1 MNTLIPTTGL
11 FWVILVCYVFFVL
24 GAGLFFARNNKST
37 EDFFFGGR
45 RFSWWLIAMSML
57 ATGVGSHSF
66 AKYASKG
73 FEYGFSSTMTYMND
87 WFFMPLL
94 LFGWIPIIYY
104 MQVNSIPEYFQRRF
118 NSTVRNLS
126 TFTMLLYL
134 VGYIGIGL
142 LALGSLLQPILGW
155 EINTIIIVVAV
166 ISGIYV
172 SLGGQTAII
181 FTDFLQG
188 VILLFA
194 GLLIF
199 GLGIAY
205 VGGFDSFWGNLS
217 IANKLPLADFN
228 SPPDFNFAGIFWQ
241 DGVVG
246 SVGFAF
252 MNQAGIMRFL
262 AARSVVHARRATMMN
277 VLVFL
282 PIGTVAVSN
291 SGWIGRAIVNFDSG
305 LTGMYHS
312 AGSSIFTRWGTHFS
326 STIPETTDPNGIFT
340 VVAGIVSGSEAIFAF
355 LVAAVVA
362 ALMSSLDSQI
372 NASAAVAVNDIYTPL
387 SKNPSEKTRL
397 RVSMFTSLLVTFIG
411 IQAAFL
417 FSKYG
422 TIYEA
427 HGAFHSVVTPPMVTV
442 IFLGIFWKRFSSRA
456 AVLTF
461 VIGAIFIMLGIEYP
475 KTFVQPFSHGI
486 EFVEAKPWSY
496 IRALYNVVAC
506 VSIGII
512 VTLCTKPPKNYDRIK
527 GLTIWTIKDGPQYFK
542 GSDVNKNAGITIQFA
557 GSEVEVTQK
566 DNNEVSLPKNY
577 MDQIKGNKGDLIYIS
592 DHRWYLGGLKSTHAR
607 LGSVS
612 NNNKVII
619 SKDVSDHAQFNLEKD
634 IIIELEV

>member
-11 FWVILVCYVFFVL
+11 FWGILTCYVFFVL

-104 MQVNSIPEYFQRRF
+104 MKVNSIPEYFQRRF

-181 FTDFLQG
+181 FTDFIQG
-188 VILLFA
+188 IILLFA

-205 VGGFDSFWGNLS
+205 LGGFDLFWNNLS

-241 DGVVG
+241 DGIVG

-252 MNQAGIMRFL
+252 MNQAVIMRFL
-262 AARSVVHARRATMMN
+262 AARSVVHARRATIMN

-282 PIGTVAVSN
+282 PIGTIAVSN
-291 SGWIGRAIVNFDSG
+291 SGWVARAIANTSPDVI
-305 LTGMYHS
+305 
-312 AGSSIFTRWGTHFS
+312 A
-326 STIPETTDPNGIFT
+326 ETTNPNGIFT

-442 IFLGIFWKRFSSRA
+442 IFLGIFWRRFSSRA

-461 VIGAIFIMLGIEYP
+461 ILGGIFILLGIEYP

-486 EFVEAKPWSY
+486 EFVEEKPWSY
-496 IRALYNVVAC
+496 IRALYNVFAC

-512 VTLCTKPPKNYDRIK
+512 VTLFTKPPKNYDKIK

-542 GSDVNKNAGITIQFA
+542 GSDVNKNAGITIQFSGA
-557 GSEVEVTQK
+557 EVEVTQK

-577 MDQIKGNKGDLIYIS
+577 MDKIKGNKGDLIYIS

-612 NNNKVII
+612 DNNKVTV
-619 SKDVSDHAQFNLEKD
+619 SKDVFDHAQFNLSED
-634 IIIELEV
+634 LIIELEV

>member
-11 FWVILVCYVFFVL
+11 FWGILICYVFFVL

-104 MQVNSIPEYFQRRF
+104 MKVNSIPEYFQRRF

-134 VGYIGIGL
+134 IGYIGIGL

-205 VGGFDSFWGNLS
+205 LGGFDSFWNNLS
-217 IANKLPLADFN
+217 ITNKLPLADFN

-241 DGVVG
+241 DGIVG

-252 MNQAGIMRFL
+252 MNQAVIMRFL
-262 AARSVVHARRATMMN
+262 AARSVVHARRATIIN
-277 VLVFL
+277 VLVLL
-282 PIGTVAVSN
+282 PIATVAVSN
-291 SGWIGRAIVNFDSG
+291 SGWIARAITNTSPDII
-305 LTGMYHS
+305 
-312 AGSSIFTRWGTHFS
+312 A
-326 STIPETTDPNGIFT
+326 ETTNPNGIFT

-461 VIGAIFIMLGIEYP
+461 VVGAIFILLGIEYP

-486 EFVEAKPWSY
+486 EFVEAQPWSY
-496 IRALYNVVAC
+496 IRALYNVFVC

-512 VTLCTKPPKNYDRIK
+512 VTLFTKPPKNYDRIK
-527 GLTIWTIKDGPQYFK
+527 GLTIWTIRDGPQYFK
-542 GSDVNKNAGITIQFA
+542 GSDVNKNAGITIQFSGA
-557 GSEVEVTQK
+557 EVEVTQK

-577 MDQIKGNKGDLIYIS
+577 MDKIKGNKGDLIYIS

-612 NNNKVII
+612 DNNKVTV
-619 SKDVSDHAQFNLEKD
+619 SKDVFDHAQFNLSKD
-634 IIIELEV
+634 LIIELEV

>member
-11 FWVILVCYVFFVL
+11 FWGILICYVFFVL

-104 MQVNSIPEYFQRRF
+104 MKVNSIPEYFQRRF

-134 VGYIGIGL
+134 IGYIGIGL

-205 VGGFDSFWGNLS
+205 LGGFDSFWNNLS
-217 IANKLPLADFN
+217 ITNKLPLADFN

-241 DGVVG
+241 DGIVG

-252 MNQAGIMRFL
+252 MNQAVIMRFL
-262 AARSVVHARRATMMN
+262 AARSVVHARRATIIN
-277 VLVFL
+277 VLVLL
-282 PIGTVAVSN
+282 PIATVAVSN
-291 SGWIGRAIVNFDSG
+291 SGWIARAITNTSPDII
-305 LTGMYHS
+305 
-312 AGSSIFTRWGTHFS
+312 A
-326 STIPETTDPNGIFT
+326 ETTNPNGIFT

-397 RVSMFTSLLVTFIG
+397 RVAMFTSLLVTFIG

-461 VIGAIFIMLGIEYP
+461 VVGAIFILLGIEYP

-486 EFVEAKPWSY
+486 EFVEAQPWSY
-496 IRALYNVVAC
+496 IRALYNVFIC

-512 VTLCTKPPKNYDRIK
+512 VTLFTKPPKNYDRIK

-542 GSDVNKNAGITIQFA
+542 GSDVNKNAGITIQFSGA
-557 GSEVEVTQK
+557 EVEVTQK

-577 MDQIKGNKGDLIYIS
+577 MDKIKGNKGDLIYIS

-612 NNNKVII
+612 DNNKVIV
-619 SKDVSDHAQFNLEKD
+619 SKDVFDHAQFNLSKD
-634 IIIELEV
+634 LIIELEV

>member
-1 MNTLIPTTGL
+1 MNTAIPTSDL
-11 FWVILVCYVFFVL
+11 FWGILAFYVFFVL

-45 RFSWWLIAMSML
+45 RFSWWIIAMSML

-73 FEYGFSSTMTYMND
+73 YQYGFSSTMTYMND

-104 MQVNSIPEYFQRRF
+104 MKVNSIPEYFERRF

-134 VGYIGIGL
+134 IGYIGIGL
-142 LALGSLLQPILGW
+142 LALASLLEPILGW
-155 EINTIIIVVAV
+155 EINTIIVVVAV
-166 ISGIYV
+166 ISGLYV

-181 FTDFLQG
+181 FTDLIQG
-188 VILLFA
+188 IVLLFA
-194 GLLIF
+194 GLLLF
-199 GLGIAY
+199 GLGIIY
-205 VGGFDSFWGNLS
+205 LGGLDIFWNNLS
-217 IANKLPLADFN
+217 ITNKLPLADFN
-228 SPPDFNFAGIFWQ
+228 SPPDFNFVGIFWQ

-252 MNQAGIMRFL
+252 MNQAVIMRFL

-282 PIGTVAVSN
+282 PLGTLAVSN
-291 SGWIGRAIVNFDSG
+291 SGWIARAITNTSPDVI
-305 LTGMYHS
+305 
-312 AGSSIFTRWGTHFS
+312 A
-326 STIPETTDPNGIFT
+326 ETANPNGIFT
-340 VVAGIVSGSEAIFAF
+340 IVAGIVASSEAVFAF

-372 NASAAVAVNDIYTPL
+372 NASTAVAVNDVYTPL
-387 SKNPSEKTRL
+387 SKNPSEKTKL
-397 RVSMFTSLLVTFIG
+397 RISMFTSLFVTFIG

-427 HGAFHSVVTPPMVTV
+427 HGAFHSIVTPPMVTV
-442 IFLGIFWKRFSSRA
+442 IFLGIFWQRFSSRA
-456 AVLTF
+456 AILTF
-461 VIGAIFIMLGIEYP
+461 VLGAIFIYLGVLYP
-475 KTFVQPFSHGI
+475 KLFVQPFSHGI
-486 EFVEAKPWSY
+486 EFIEAKPWSY

-506 VSIGII
+506 VAIGVV
-512 VTLCTKPPKNYDRIK
+512 VTLLTKPPSNYDKIK
-527 GLTIWTIKDGPQYFK
+527 GLTLWTIKDGPKYFK
-542 GSDVNKNAGITIQFA
+542 GSEVNKNAGITIKFS
-557 GSEVEVTQK
+557 GSEIEVSNK
-566 DNNEVSLPKNY
+566 EDNTVSLPKKY
-577 MDQIKGNKGDLIYIS
+577 MNEIKGENGDLIYIS
-592 DHRWYLGGLKSTHAR
+592 DHRWYLGGMKSTHAR
-607 LGSVS
+607 LGDVS
-612 NNNKVII
+612 ENNKVVI
-619 SKDVSDHAQFNLEKD
+619 SQDVFDHAQFNLEKD

>member
-11 FWVILVCYVFFVL
+11 FWGILICYVFFVL

-104 MQVNSIPEYFQRRF
+104 MKVNSIPEYFQRRF

-181 FTDFLQG
+181 FTDFIQG
-188 VILLFA
+188 IILLFA

-205 VGGFDSFWGNLS
+205 LGGFDSFWNNLS

-241 DGVVG
+241 DGIVG

-252 MNQAGIMRFL
+252 MNQAVIMRFL
-262 AARSVVHARRATMMN
+262 AARSVVHARRATIIN
-277 VLVFL
+277 VLVLL
-282 PIGTVAVSN
+282 PIATVAVSN
-291 SGWIGRAIVNFDSG
+291 SGWIARAITNTSPDII
-305 LTGMYHS
+305 
-312 AGSSIFTRWGTHFS
+312 A
-326 STIPETTDPNGIFT
+326 ETTNPNGIFT

-461 VIGAIFIMLGIEYP
+461 VVGAIFILLGIEYP

-486 EFVEAKPWSY
+486 EFVEEKPWSY
-496 IRALYNVVAC
+496 IRALYNVFAC

-512 VTLCTKPPKNYDRIK
+512 ATLFTKPPKNYDRIK

-542 GSDVNKNAGITIQFA
+542 GSDVNKNAGITIQFSGA
-557 GSEVEVTQK
+557 EVEVTQK

-577 MDQIKGNKGDLIYIS
+577 MDKIKGNKGDLIYIS

-612 NNNKVII
+612 DNNKVTV
-619 SKDVSDHAQFNLEKD
+619 SKDVFDHAQFNLSED
-634 IIIELEV
+634 LIIELEV

>member
-11 FWVILVCYVFFVL
+11 FWGILICYVFFVL

-104 MQVNSIPEYFQRRF
+104 MKVNSIPEYFQRRF

-134 VGYIGIGL
+134 IGYIGIGL

-205 VGGFDSFWGNLS
+205 LGGFDSFWNNLS
-217 IANKLPLADFN
+217 ITNKLPLADFN

-241 DGVVG
+241 DGIVG

-252 MNQAGIMRFL
+252 MNQAVIMRFL
-262 AARSVVHARRATMMN
+262 AARSVVHARRATIIN
-277 VLVFL
+277 VLVLL
-282 PIGTVAVSN
+282 PIATVAVSN
-291 SGWIGRAIVNFDSG
+291 SGWIARAITNTSPDII
-305 LTGMYHS
+305 
-312 AGSSIFTRWGTHFS
+312 A
-326 STIPETTDPNGIFT
+326 ETTNPNGIFT

-397 RVSMFTSLLVTFIG
+397 RVAMFTSLLVTFIG

-461 VIGAIFIMLGIEYP
+461 VVGAIFILLGIEYP

-486 EFVEAKPWSY
+486 EFVEAQPWSY
-496 IRALYNVVAC
+496 IRALYNVFIC

-512 VTLCTKPPKNYDRIK
+512 VTLFTKPPKNYDRIK
-527 GLTIWTIKDGPQYFK
+527 GLTIWTIRDGPQYFK
-542 GSDVNKNAGITIQFA
+542 GSDVNKNAGITIQFS

-577 MDQIKGNKGDLIYIS
+577 MDKIKGNKGDLIYIS

-612 NNNKVII
+612 DNNKVIV
-619 SKDVSDHAQFNLEKD
+619 SKDVFDHAQFNLSKD
-634 IIIELEV
+634 LIIELEV

>member
-11 FWVILVCYVFFVL
+11 FWGILICYVFFVL

-104 MQVNSIPEYFQRRF
+104 MKVNSIPEYFQRRF

-181 FTDFLQG
+181 FTDFIQG
-188 VILLFA
+188 IILLFA

-205 VGGFDSFWGNLS
+205 LGGFDSFWNNLS
-217 IANKLPLADFN
+217 ITNKLPLADFN

-241 DGVVG
+241 DGIVG

-252 MNQAGIMRFL
+252 MNQAVIMRFL
-262 AARSVVHARRATMMN
+262 AARSVVHARRATIIN
-277 VLVFL
+277 VLVLL
-282 PIGTVAVSN
+282 PIATVAVSN
-291 SGWIGRAIVNFDSG
+291 SGWIARAITNTSPDII
-305 LTGMYHS
+305 
-312 AGSSIFTRWGTHFS
+312 A
-326 STIPETTDPNGIFT
+326 ETTNPNGIFT

-461 VIGAIFIMLGIEYP
+461 VVGAIFILLGIEYP

-486 EFVEAKPWSY
+486 EFVDAKPWSY
-496 IRALYNVVAC
+496 IRALYNVFAC

-512 VTLCTKPPKNYDRIK
+512 ATLFTKPPKNYDRIK

-542 GSDVNKNAGITIQFA
+542 GSDVNKNAGITIQFSGA
-557 GSEVEVTQK
+557 EVEVTQK

-577 MDQIKGNKGDLIYIS
+577 MDKIKGNKGDLIYIS

-612 NNNKVII
+612 DNNKVTI
-619 SKDVSDHAQFNLEKD
+619 SKDVFDHAQFNLSKD
-634 IIIELEV
+634 LIIELEV

>member
-1 MNTLIPTTGL
+1 MNTTIPTSDL
-11 FWVILVCYVFFVL
+11 FWGILAFYVFFVL

-45 RFSWWLIAMSML
+45 RFSWWIIAMSML

-73 FEYGFSSTMTYMND
+73 YQYGFSSTMTYMND

-104 MQVNSIPEYFQRRF
+104 MQVNSIPEYFERRF

-142 LALGSLLQPILGW
+142 LALASLLQPILGW

-166 ISGIYV
+166 ISGLYV

-181 FTDFLQG
+181 FTDLIQG
-188 VILLFA
+188 VVLLFA
-194 GLLIF
+194 GLLLF
-199 GLGIAY
+199 VLGIIY
-205 VGGFDSFWGNLS
+205 FGDLSIHNNDVFWNNLS
-217 IANKLPLADFN
+217 ITNKLPLADFN
-228 SPPDFNFAGIFWQ
+228 SPPDFNFVGIFWQ

-252 MNQAGIMRFL
+252 MNQAVIMRFL

-282 PIGTVAVSN
+282 PIGTLAVSN
-291 SGWIGRAIVNFDSG
+291 SGWIARAIKNKIWYFSN
-305 LTGMYHS
+305 S
-312 AGSSIFTRWGTHFS
+312 AGYSMKIDGITSEVIADTVN
-326 STIPETTDPNGIFT
+326 PNGIFT
-340 VVAGIVSGSEAIFAF
+340 IVAGIVSSSEAIFAF

-372 NASAAVAVNDIYTPL
+372 NASTAVAVNDIYTPL
-387 SKNPSEKTRL
+387 SKNPSEKTKL
-397 RVSMFTSLLVTFIG
+397 RISMFTSLLVTFIG

-427 HGAFHSVVTPPMVTV
+427 HGAFHSIVTPPMVTV
-442 IFLGIFWKRFSSRA
+442 IFLGIFWQRFSSRA
-456 AVLTF
+456 AILTF
-461 VIGAIFIMLGIEYP
+461 VLGAIFIYLGVLYP
-475 KTFVQPFSHGI
+475 KLFVQPFSHGI
-486 EFVEAKPWSY
+486 EFIEAKPWSY

-506 VSIGII
+506 VAIGVV
-512 VTLCTKPPKNYDRIK
+512 VTLLTKPPSNYDKIK
-527 GLTIWTIKDGPQYFK
+527 GLTLWTIKDGPKYFK
-542 GSDVNKNAGITIQFA
+542 GSEVNKNAGITIKFS
-557 GSEVEVTQK
+557 GSEVEVSDK
-566 DNNEVSLPKNY
+566 EDNTVSLPKKY
-577 MDQIKGNKGDLIYIS
+577 MNEIKGQKGDLIYIS

-607 LGSVS
+607 LDKIS
-612 NNNKVII
+612 NNNKVIV
-619 SKDVSDHAQFNLEKD
+619 SKDVFDHAQFNLNQD
-634 IIIELEV
+634 LIIELEV

>member
-11 FWVILVCYVFFVL
+11 FWGILTCYVFFVL

-104 MQVNSIPEYFQRRF
+104 MKVNSIPEYFQRRF

-188 VILLFA
+188 IILLFA

-205 VGGFDSFWGNLS
+205 LGGFDSFWNNLS
-217 IANKLPLADFN
+217 ITNKLPLADFN

-252 MNQAGIMRFL
+252 MNQAVIMRFL
-262 AARSVVHARRATMMN
+262 AARSVVHARRATIMN

-282 PIGTVAVSN
+282 PIGTIAVSN
-291 SGWIGRAIVNFDSG
+291 SGWVARAIANTSPDVI
-305 LTGMYHS
+305 
-312 AGSSIFTRWGTHFS
+312 A
-326 STIPETTDPNGIFT
+326 ETTNPNGIFT

-442 IFLGIFWKRFSSRA
+442 IFLGIFWRRFSSRA

-461 VIGAIFIMLGIEYP
+461 ILGGIFILLGIEYP

-486 EFVEAKPWSY
+486 EFVEEKPWSY
-496 IRALYNVVAC
+496 IRALYNVFAC

-512 VTLCTKPPKNYDRIK
+512 VTLFTKPPKNYDKIK

-542 GSDVNKNAGITIQFA
+542 GSDVNKNAGITIQFSGA
-557 GSEVEVTQK
+557 EVEVTQK

-577 MDQIKGNKGDLIYIS
+577 MDKIKGNKGDLIYIS

-612 NNNKVII
+612 DNNKVTV
-619 SKDVSDHAQFNLEKD
+619 SKDVFDHAQFNLSED
-634 IIIELEV
+634 LIIELEV

>member
-11 FWVILVCYVFFVL
+11 FWGILICYVFFVL

-104 MQVNSIPEYFQRRF
+104 MKVNSIPEYFKRRF

-134 VGYIGIGL
+134 IGYIGIGL

-188 VILLFA
+188 IILLFA

-205 VGGFDSFWGNLS
+205 LGGFDSFWNNLS
-217 IANKLPLADFN
+217 ITNKLPLADFN

-241 DGVVG
+241 DGIVG

-252 MNQAGIMRFL
+252 MNQAVIMRFL
-262 AARSVVHARRATMMN
+262 AARSVVHARRATIIN
-277 VLVFL
+277 VLVLL
-282 PIGTVAVSN
+282 PIATVAVSN
-291 SGWIGRAIVNFDSG
+291 SGWIARAITNTSPDII
-305 LTGMYHS
+305 
-312 AGSSIFTRWGTHFS
+312 A
-326 STIPETTDPNGIFT
+326 ETTNPNGIFT

-397 RVSMFTSLLVTFIG
+397 RVAMFTSLLVTFIG

-461 VIGAIFIMLGIEYP
+461 VVGAIFILLGIEYP

-486 EFVEAKPWSY
+486 EFVEAQPWSY
-496 IRALYNVVAC
+496 IRALYNVFAC

-512 VTLCTKPPKNYDRIK
+512 VTLFTKPPKNYDRIK
-527 GLTIWTIKDGPQYFK
+527 GLTIWTIRDGPQYFK
-542 GSDVNKNAGITIQFA
+542 GSDVNKNAGITIQFSGA
-557 GSEVEVTQK
+557 EVEVTQK

-577 MDQIKGNKGDLIYIS
+577 MDKIKGNKGDLIYIS

-612 NNNKVII
+612 DNNKVTV
-619 SKDVSDHAQFNLEKD
+619 SKDVFDHAQFNLSKD
-634 IIIELEV
+634 LIIELEV

>member
-11 FWVILVCYVFFVL
+11 FWGILICYVFFVL

-104 MQVNSIPEYFQRRF
+104 MKVNSIPEYFQRRF

-188 VILLFA
+188 IILLFA

-205 VGGFDSFWGNLS
+205 LGGFDLFWNNLS

-252 MNQAGIMRFL
+252 MNQAVIMRFL
-262 AARSVVHARRATMMN
+262 AARSVVHARRATIMN

-291 SGWIGRAIVNFDSG
+291 SGWVARAITNTSPDVI
-305 LTGMYHS
+305 
-312 AGSSIFTRWGTHFS
+312 A
-326 STIPETTDPNGIFT
+326 ETTNPNGIFT

-442 IFLGIFWKRFSSRA
+442 IFLGIFWRRFSSRA

-461 VIGAIFIMLGIEYP
+461 ILGGIFILLGIEYP

-486 EFVEAKPWSY
+486 EFVEEKPWSY
-496 IRALYNVVAC
+496 IRALYNVFAC

-512 VTLCTKPPKNYDRIK
+512 VTLFTKPPKNYDKIK

-542 GSDVNKNAGITIQFA
+542 GSDVNKNAGITIQFSGA
-557 GSEVEVTQK
+557 EVEVTQK

-577 MDQIKGNKGDLIYIS
+577 MDKIKGNKGDLIYIS

-612 NNNKVII
+612 DNNKVTV
-619 SKDVSDHAQFNLEKD
+619 SKDVFDHAQFNLSED
-634 IIIELEV
+634 LIIELEV

>member
-11 FWVILVCYVFFVL
+11 FWGILICYVFFVL

-188 VILLFA
+188 IILLFA

-205 VGGFDSFWGNLS
+205 LGGFDSFWNNLS

-252 MNQAGIMRFL
+252 MNQAVIMRFL
-262 AARSVVHARRATMMN
+262 AARSVVHARRATIMN

-291 SGWIGRAIVNFDSG
+291 SGWVARAITNTSPDVI
-305 LTGMYHS
+305 
-312 AGSSIFTRWGTHFS
+312 A
-326 STIPETTDPNGIFT
+326 ETTNPNGIFT

-461 VIGAIFIMLGIEYP
+461 VLGAIFILLGIEYP
-475 KTFVQPFSHGI
+475 KIFVQPFSHGI
-486 EFVEAKPWSY
+486 EFVEEKPWSY
-496 IRALYNVVAC
+496 IRALYNVFAC

-512 VTLCTKPPKNYDRIK
+512 VTLFTKPPKNYDKIK

-542 GSDVNKNAGITIQFA
+542 GSDVNKNAGITIQFSGA
-557 GSEVEVTQK
+557 EVEVTQK

-577 MDQIKGNKGDLIYIS
+577 MDKIKGNKGDLIYIS

-612 NNNKVII
+612 DNNKVTV
-619 SKDVSDHAQFNLEKD
+619 SKDVFDHAQFNLSED
-634 IIIELEV
+634 LIIELEV

>member
-11 FWVILVCYVFFVL
+11 FWGILICYVFFVL

-104 MQVNSIPEYFQRRF
+104 MKVNSIPEYFQRRF

-134 VGYIGIGL
+134 IGYIGIGL

-188 VILLFA
+188 IILLFA

-205 VGGFDSFWGNLS
+205 LGGFDSFWNNLS
-217 IANKLPLADFN
+217 ITNKLPLADFN

-241 DGVVG
+241 DGIVG

-252 MNQAGIMRFL
+252 MNQAVIMRFL
-262 AARSVVHARRATMMN
+262 AARSVVHARRATIIN
-277 VLVFL
+277 VLVLL
-282 PIGTVAVSN
+282 PIATVAVSN
-291 SGWIGRAIVNFDSG
+291 SGWIARAITNTSPDII
-305 LTGMYHS
+305 
-312 AGSSIFTRWGTHFS
+312 A
-326 STIPETTDPNGIFT
+326 ETTNPNGIFT

-397 RVSMFTSLLVTFIG
+397 RVAMFTSLLVTFIG

-461 VIGAIFIMLGIEYP
+461 VVGAIFILLGIEYP

-486 EFVEAKPWSY
+486 EFVEAQPWSY
-496 IRALYNVVAC
+496 IRALYNVFIC

-512 VTLCTKPPKNYDRIK
+512 VTLFTKPPKNYDRIK
-527 GLTIWTIKDGPQYFK
+527 GLTIWTIRDGPQYFK
-542 GSDVNKNAGITIQFA
+542 GSDVNKNAGITIQFS

-577 MDQIKGNKGDLIYIS
+577 MDKIKGNKGDLIYIS

-612 NNNKVII
+612 DNNKVTV
-619 SKDVSDHAQFNLEKD
+619 SKDVFDHAQFNLSKD
-634 IIIELEV
+634 LIIELEV

>member
-11 FWVILVCYVFFVL
+11 FWGILICYVFFVL

-104 MQVNSIPEYFQRRF
+104 MKVNSIPEYFQRRF

-134 VGYIGIGL
+134 IGYIGIGL

-205 VGGFDSFWGNLS
+205 LGGFDSFWNNLS
-217 IANKLPLADFN
+217 ITNKLPLADFN

-241 DGVVG
+241 DGIVG

-252 MNQAGIMRFL
+252 MNQAVIMRFL
-262 AARSVVHARRATMMN
+262 AARSVVHARRATIIN
-277 VLVFL
+277 VLVLL
-282 PIGTVAVSN
+282 PIATVAVSN
-291 SGWIGRAIVNFDSG
+291 SGWIARAITNTSPDII
-305 LTGMYHS
+305 
-312 AGSSIFTRWGTHFS
+312 A
-326 STIPETTDPNGIFT
+326 ETTNPNGIFT

-397 RVSMFTSLLVTFIG
+397 RVAMFTSLLVTFIG

-461 VIGAIFIMLGIEYP
+461 VVGAIFILLGIEYP

-486 EFVEAKPWSY
+486 EFVEAQPWSY
-496 IRALYNVVAC
+496 IRALYNVFVC

-512 VTLCTKPPKNYDRIK
+512 VTLFTKPPKNYDRIK
-527 GLTIWTIKDGPQYFK
+527 GLTIWTIRDGPQYFK
-542 GSDVNKNAGITIQFA
+542 GSDVNKNAGITIQFSGA
-557 GSEVEVTQK
+557 EVEVTQK

-577 MDQIKGNKGDLIYIS
+577 MDKIKGNKGDLIYIS

-612 NNNKVII
+612 DNNKVIV
-619 SKDVSDHAQFNLEKD
+619 SKDVFDHAQFNLSKD
-634 IIIELEV
+634 LIIELEV

>member
-11 FWVILVCYVFFVL
+11 FWGILICYVFFVL

-104 MQVNSIPEYFQRRF
+104 MKVNSIPEYFQRRF

-134 VGYIGIGL
+134 IGYIGIGL

-205 VGGFDSFWGNLS
+205 LGGFDSFWNNLS
-217 IANKLPLADFN
+217 ITNKLPLADFN

-241 DGVVG
+241 DGIVG

-252 MNQAGIMRFL
+252 MNQAVIMRFL
-262 AARSVVHARRATMMN
+262 AARSVVHARRATIIN
-277 VLVFL
+277 VLVLL
-282 PIGTVAVSN
+282 PIATVAVSN
-291 SGWIGRAIVNFDSG
+291 SGWIARAITNTSPDII
-305 LTGMYHS
+305 
-312 AGSSIFTRWGTHFS
+312 A
-326 STIPETTDPNGIFT
+326 ETTNPNGIFT

-397 RVSMFTSLLVTFIG
+397 RVAMFTSLLVTFIG

-461 VIGAIFIMLGIEYP
+461 VVGAIFILLGIEYP

-486 EFVEAKPWSY
+486 EFVEAQPWSY
-496 IRALYNVVAC
+496 IRALYNVFAC

-512 VTLCTKPPKNYDRIK
+512 VTLFTKPPKNYDRIK
-527 GLTIWTIKDGPQYFK
+527 GLTIWTIRDGPQYFK
-542 GSDVNKNAGITIQFA
+542 GSDVNKNAGITIQFSGA
-557 GSEVEVTQK
+557 EVEVTQK

-577 MDQIKGNKGDLIYIS
+577 MDKIKGNKGDLIYIS

-612 NNNKVII
+612 DNNKVIV
-619 SKDVSDHAQFNLEKD
+619 SKDVFDHAQFNLSKD
-634 IIIELEV
+634 LIIELEV

>member
-11 FWVILVCYVFFVL
+11 FWGILICYVFFVL

-104 MQVNSIPEYFQRRF
+104 MKVNSIPEYFQRRF

-188 VILLFA
+188 IILLFA

-205 VGGFDSFWGNLS
+205 LGGFDLFWNNLS

-252 MNQAGIMRFL
+252 MNQAVIMRFL
-262 AARSVVHARRATMMN
+262 AARSVVHARRATIMN

-282 PIGTVAVSN
+282 PIGTIAVSN
-291 SGWIGRAIVNFDSG
+291 SGWVARAIANTSPDVI
-305 LTGMYHS
+305 
-312 AGSSIFTRWGTHFS
+312 A
-326 STIPETTDPNGIFT
+326 ETTNPNGIFT

-461 VIGAIFIMLGIEYP
+461 ILGGIFILLGVEYP

-496 IRALYNVVAC
+496 IRALYNVFAC

-512 VTLCTKPPKNYDRIK
+512 VTLFTKPPKNYDKIK

-542 GSDVNKNAGITIQFA
+542 GSDVNKNAGITIQFSGA
-557 GSEVEVTQK
+557 EVEVTQK

-577 MDQIKGNKGDLIYIS
+577 MDKIKGNKGDLIYIS

-612 NNNKVII
+612 DNNKVTV
-619 SKDVSDHAQFNLEKD
+619 SKDVFDHAQFNLSKD
-634 IIIELEV
+634 LIIELEV

>member
-1 MNTLIPTTGL
+1 MNTPIPTTGL
-11 FWVILVCYVFFVL
+11 FWGILICYVFFVL

-104 MQVNSIPEYFQRRF
+104 MKVNSIPEYFQRRF

-188 VILLFA
+188 IILLFA

-205 VGGFDSFWGNLS
+205 LGGFDLFWNNLS
-217 IANKLPLADFN
+217 ITNKLPLADFN

-252 MNQAGIMRFL
+252 MNQAVIMRFL
-262 AARSVVHARRATMMN
+262 AARSVVHARRATIMN

-282 PIGTVAVSN
+282 PIGTIAVSN
-291 SGWIGRAIVNFDSG
+291 SGWVARAIANTSPDVI
-305 LTGMYHS
+305 
-312 AGSSIFTRWGTHFS
+312 A
-326 STIPETTDPNGIFT
+326 ETTNPNGIFT

-442 IFLGIFWKRFSSRA
+442 IFLGIFWRRFSSRA

-461 VIGAIFIMLGIEYP
+461 ILGGIFILLGIEYP

-486 EFVEAKPWSY
+486 EFVEEKPWSY
-496 IRALYNVVAC
+496 IRALYNVFAC

-512 VTLCTKPPKNYDRIK
+512 VTLFTKPPKNYDKIK

-542 GSDVNKNAGITIQFA
+542 GSDVNKNAGITIQFSGA
-557 GSEVEVTQK
+557 EVEVTQK

-577 MDQIKGNKGDLIYIS
+577 MDKIKGNKGDLIYIS

-612 NNNKVII
+612 DNNKVTV
-619 SKDVSDHAQFNLEKD
+619 SKDVFDHAQFNLSED
-634 IIIELEV
+634 LIIELEV

>member
-11 FWVILVCYVFFVL
+11 FWGILTCYVFFVL

-104 MQVNSIPEYFQRRF
+104 MKVNSIPEYFQRRF

-188 VILLFA
+188 IILLFA

-205 VGGFDSFWGNLS
+205 LGGFDLFWNNLS
-217 IANKLPLADFN
+217 ITNKLPLADFN

-252 MNQAGIMRFL
+252 MNQAVIMRFL
-262 AARSVVHARRATMMN
+262 AARSVVHARRATIMN

-282 PIGTVAVSN
+282 PIGTIAVSN
-291 SGWIGRAIVNFDSG
+291 SGWVARAIANTSPDVI
-305 LTGMYHS
+305 
-312 AGSSIFTRWGTHFS
+312 A
-326 STIPETTDPNGIFT
+326 ETTNPNGIFT

-461 VIGAIFIMLGIEYP
+461 ILGGIFILLGIEYP

-486 EFVEAKPWSY
+486 EFVEEKPWSY
-496 IRALYNVVAC
+496 IRALYNVFAC

-512 VTLCTKPPKNYDRIK
+512 VTLFTKPPKNYDKIK

-542 GSDVNKNAGITIQFA
+542 GSDVNKNAGITIQFSGA
-557 GSEVEVTQK
+557 EVEVTQK

-577 MDQIKGNKGDLIYIS
+577 MDKIKGNKGDLIYIS

-612 NNNKVII
+612 DNNKVTV
-619 SKDVSDHAQFNLEKD
+619 SKDVFDHAQFNLSED
-634 IIIELEV
+634 LIIELEV

>member
-11 FWVILVCYVFFVL
+11 FWGILICYVFFVL

-104 MQVNSIPEYFQRRF
+104 MKVNSIPEYFQRRF

-181 FTDFLQG
+181 FTDFIQG
-188 VILLFA
+188 IILLFA

-205 VGGFDSFWGNLS
+205 LGGFDLFWNNLS

-252 MNQAGIMRFL
+252 MNQAVIMRFL
-262 AARSVVHARRATMMN
+262 AARSVVHARRATIMN

-282 PIGTVAVSN
+282 PIGTIAVSN
-291 SGWIGRAIVNFDSG
+291 SGWVARAIANTSPDVI
-305 LTGMYHS
+305 
-312 AGSSIFTRWGTHFS
+312 A
-326 STIPETTDPNGIFT
+326 ETTNPNGIFT

-461 VIGAIFIMLGIEYP
+461 ILGGIFILLGIEYP

-496 IRALYNVVAC
+496 IRALYNVFAC

-512 VTLCTKPPKNYDRIK
+512 VTLFTKPPKNYDKIK

-542 GSDVNKNAGITIQFA
+542 GSDVNKNAGITIQFSGA
-557 GSEVEVTQK
+557 EVEVTQK

-577 MDQIKGNKGDLIYIS
+577 MDKIKGNKGDLIYIS

-612 NNNKVII
+612 DNNKVTV
-619 SKDVSDHAQFNLEKD
+619 SKDVFDHAQFNLSED
-634 IIIELEV
+634 LIIELEV

>member
-1 MNTLIPTTGL
+1 MNTAIPTSDL
-11 FWVILVCYVFFVL
+11 FWGILAFYVFFVL

-45 RFSWWLIAMSML
+45 RFSWWIIAMSML

-73 FEYGFSSTMTYMND
+73 YQYGFSSTMTYMND

-104 MQVNSIPEYFQRRF
+104 MKVNSIPEYFERRF

-142 LALGSLLQPILGW
+142 LALASLLQPILGW

-166 ISGIYV
+166 ISGFYV

-181 FTDFLQG
+181 FTDLIQG
-188 VILLFA
+188 FVLLFA
-194 GLLIF
+194 GLLLF
-199 GLGIAY
+199 GLGIIY
-205 VGGFDSFWGNLS
+205 LGGLDIFWNNLS
-217 IANKLPLADFN
+217 ITNKLPLADFN
-228 SPPDFNFAGIFWQ
+228 SPPDFNFVGIFWQ

-252 MNQAGIMRFL
+252 MNQAVIMRFL

-282 PIGTVAVSN
+282 PLGTLAVSN
-291 SGWIGRAIVNFDSG
+291 SGWIARAITNTSPDVI
-305 LTGMYHS
+305 
-312 AGSSIFTRWGTHFS
+312 A
-326 STIPETTDPNGIFT
+326 ETANPNGIFT
-340 VVAGIVSGSEAIFAF
+340 IVAGIVASSEAVFAF

-372 NASAAVAVNDIYTPL
+372 NASTAVAVNDVYTPL
-387 SKNPSEKTRL
+387 SKNPSEKTKL
-397 RVSMFTSLLVTFIG
+397 RISMFTSLFVTFIG

-427 HGAFHSVVTPPMVTV
+427 HGAFHSIVTPPMVTV
-442 IFLGIFWKRFSSRA
+442 IFLGIFWQRFSSRA
-456 AVLTF
+456 AILTF
-461 VIGAIFIMLGIEYP
+461 VLGAIFIYLGVLYP
-475 KTFVQPFSHGI
+475 KLFVQPFSHGI
-486 EFVEAKPWSY
+486 EFIEAKPWSY

-506 VSIGII
+506 VAIGVV
-512 VTLCTKPPKNYDRIK
+512 VTLLTKPPSNYDKIK
-527 GLTIWTIKDGPQYFK
+527 GLTLWTIKDGPKYFK
-542 GSDVNKNAGITIQFA
+542 GSEVNKNAGITIKFS
-557 GSEVEVTQK
+557 GSEIEVSNK
-566 DNNEVSLPKNY
+566 EDNTVSLPKKY
-577 MDQIKGNKGDLIYIS
+577 MNEIKGEKGDLIYIS
-592 DHRWYLGGLKSTHAR
+592 DHRWYLGGMKSTHAR
-607 LGSVS
+607 LGNISE
-612 NNNKVII
+612 NNKVVI
-619 SKDVSDHAQFNLEKD
+619 SQDVFDHAQFNLEKD

>member
-1 MNTLIPTTGL
+1 MNTAIPTSDL
-11 FWVILVCYVFFVL
+11 FWGILAFYVFFVL

-45 RFSWWLIAMSML
+45 RFSWWIIAMSML

-73 FEYGFSSTMTYMND
+73 YQYGFSSTMTYMND

-104 MQVNSIPEYFQRRF
+104 MKVNSIPEYFERRF

-142 LALGSLLQPILGW
+142 LALASLLQPILGW
-155 EINTIIIVVAV
+155 EINTIIVVVAV
-166 ISGIYV
+166 ISGLYV

-181 FTDFLQG
+181 FTDLIQG
-188 VILLFA
+188 IVLLFA
-194 GLLIF
+194 GLLLF
-199 GLGIAY
+199 GLGIIY
-205 VGGFDSFWGNLS
+205 LGGLDIFWNNLS
-217 IANKLPLADFN
+217 ITNKLPLADFN
-228 SPPDFNFAGIFWQ
+228 SPPDFNFVGIFWQ

-252 MNQAGIMRFL
+252 MNQAVIMRFL

-282 PIGTVAVSN
+282 PLGTLAVSN
-291 SGWIGRAIVNFDSG
+291 SGWIARAITNTSPDVI
-305 LTGMYHS
+305 
-312 AGSSIFTRWGTHFS
+312 A
-326 STIPETTDPNGIFT
+326 ETANPNGIFT
-340 VVAGIVSGSEAIFAF
+340 IVAGIVASSEAVFAF

-372 NASAAVAVNDIYTPL
+372 NASTAVAVNDVYTPL
-387 SKNPSEKTRL
+387 SKNPSEKTKL
-397 RVSMFTSLLVTFIG
+397 RISMFTSLFVTFIG

-427 HGAFHSVVTPPMVTV
+427 HGAFHSIVTPPMVTV
-442 IFLGIFWKRFSSRA
+442 IFLGIFWQRFSSRA
-456 AVLTF
+456 AILTF
-461 VIGAIFIMLGIEYP
+461 VLGAIFIYLGVLYP
-475 KTFVQPFSHGI
+475 KLFVQPFSHGI
-486 EFVEAKPWSY
+486 EFIEAKPWSY

-506 VSIGII
+506 VAIGVV
-512 VTLCTKPPKNYDRIK
+512 VTLLTKPPSNYDKIK
-527 GLTIWTIKDGPQYFK
+527 GLTLWTIKDGPKYFK
-542 GSDVNKNAGITIQFA
+542 GSEVNKNAGITIKFS
-557 GSEVEVTQK
+557 GSEIEVSNK
-566 DNNEVSLPKNY
+566 EDNTVSLPKKY
-577 MDQIKGNKGDLIYIS
+577 MNEIKGEKGDLIYIS
-592 DHRWYLGGLKSTHAR
+592 DHRWYLGGMKSTHAR
-607 LGSVS
+607 LGNISE
-612 NNNKVII
+612 NNKVVI
-619 SKDVSDHAQFNLEKD
+619 SQDVFDHAQFNLEKD

>member
-11 FWVILVCYVFFVL
+11 FWGILICYVFFVL

-104 MQVNSIPEYFQRRF
+104 MKVNSIPEYFQRRF

-181 FTDFLQG
+181 FTDFIQG
-188 VILLFA
+188 IILLFA

-205 VGGFDSFWGNLS
+205 LGGFDSFWNNLS

-241 DGVVG
+241 DGIVG

-252 MNQAGIMRFL
+252 MNQAVIMRFL
-262 AARSVVHARRATMMN
+262 AARSVVHARRATIIN
-277 VLVFL
+277 VLVLL
-282 PIGTVAVSN
+282 PIATVAVSN
-291 SGWIGRAIVNFDSG
+291 SGWIARAITNTSPDII
-305 LTGMYHS
+305 
-312 AGSSIFTRWGTHFS
+312 A
-326 STIPETTDPNGIFT
+326 ETTNPNGIFT

-461 VIGAIFIMLGIEYP
+461 VVGAIFILLGIEYP

-486 EFVEAKPWSY
+486 EFVDAKPWSY
-496 IRALYNVVAC
+496 IRALYNVFAC

-512 VTLCTKPPKNYDRIK
+512 ATLFTKPPKNYDRIK

-542 GSDVNKNAGITIQFA
+542 GSDVNKNAGITIQFSGA
-557 GSEVEVTQK
+557 EVEVTQK

-577 MDQIKGNKGDLIYIS
+577 MDKIKGNKGDLIYIS

-612 NNNKVII
+612 DNNKVIV
-619 SKDVSDHAQFNLEKD
+619 SKDVFDHAQFNLSKD
-634 IIIELEV
+634 LIIELEV

>member
-1 MNTLIPTTGL
+1 MNTAIPTSDL
-11 FWVILVCYVFFVL
+11 FWGILAFYVFFVL

-45 RFSWWLIAMSML
+45 RFSWWIIAMSML

-73 FEYGFSSTMTYMND
+73 YQYGFSSTMTYMND

-104 MQVNSIPEYFQRRF
+104 MKVNSIPEYFERRF

-134 VGYIGIGL
+134 IGYIGIGL
-142 LALGSLLQPILGW
+142 LALASLLEPILVW
-155 EINTIIIVVAV
+155 EINTIIVVVAV
-166 ISGIYV
+166 ISGLYV

-181 FTDFLQG
+181 FTDLIQG
-188 VILLFA
+188 VVLLFA
-194 GLLIF
+194 GLLLF
-199 GLGIAY
+199 GLGIIY
-205 VGGFDSFWGNLS
+205 LGGLDIFWNNLS
-217 IANKLPLADFN
+217 ITNKLPLADFN
-228 SPPDFNFAGIFWQ
+228 SPPDFNFVGIFWQ

-246 SVGFAF
+246 SVWFAF
-252 MNQAGIMRFL
+252 MNQAVIMRFL

-282 PIGTVAVSN
+282 PLGTLAVSN
-291 SGWIGRAIVNFDSG
+291 SGWIARAITNTSPDVI
-305 LTGMYHS
+305 
-312 AGSSIFTRWGTHFS
+312 A
-326 STIPETTDPNGIFT
+326 ETANPNGIFT
-340 VVAGIVSGSEAIFAF
+340 IVAGIVAGSEAVFAF

-372 NASAAVAVNDIYTPL
+372 NASTAVAVNDVYTPL
-387 SKNPSEKTRL
+387 SKNPSEKTKL
-397 RVSMFTSLLVTFIG
+397 RISMFTSLFVTFIG

-427 HGAFHSVVTPPMVTV
+427 HGAFHSIVTPPMVTV
-442 IFLGIFWKRFSSRA
+442 IFLGIFWQRFSSRA
-456 AVLTF
+456 AILTF
-461 VIGAIFIMLGIEYP
+461 VLGAIFIYLGVLYP
-475 KTFVQPFSHGI
+475 KLFVQPFSHGI
-486 EFVEAKPWSY
+486 EFIEAKPWSY

-506 VSIGII
+506 VAIGVV
-512 VTLCTKPPKNYDRIK
+512 VTLLTKPPSNYDKIK
-527 GLTIWTIKDGPQYFK
+527 GLTLWTIKDGPKYFK
-542 GSDVNKNAGITIQFA
+542 GSEVNKNAGITIKFS
-557 GSEVEVTQK
+557 GSEIEVS
-566 DNNEVSLPKNY
+566 NNEDNIVSLPKKY
-577 MDQIKGNKGDLIYIS
+577 MNEIKGEKGDLIYIS
-592 DHRWYLGGLKSTHAR
+592 DHRWYLGGMKSTHAR
-607 LGSVS
+607 LGNISE
-612 NNNKVII
+612 NNKVVI
-619 SKDVSDHAQFNLEKD
+619 SQDVFDHAQFNLEKD

>member
-11 FWVILVCYVFFVL
+11 FWGILICYVFFVL

-104 MQVNSIPEYFQRRF
+104 MKVNSIPEYFQRRF

-205 VGGFDSFWGNLS
+205 LGGFDSFWNNLS
-217 IANKLPLADFN
+217 ITNKLPLADFN

-241 DGVVG
+241 DGIVG

-252 MNQAGIMRFL
+252 MNQAVIMRFL
-262 AARSVVHARRATMMN
+262 AARSVVHARRATIIN
-277 VLVFL
+277 VLVLL
-282 PIGTVAVSN
+282 PIATIAVSN
-291 SGWIGRAIVNFDSG
+291 SGWIARAITNTSPDII
-305 LTGMYHS
+305 
-312 AGSSIFTRWGTHFS
+312 A
-326 STIPETTDPNGIFT
+326 ETTNPNGIFT

-397 RVSMFTSLLVTFIG
+397 RVAMFTSLLVTFIG

-461 VIGAIFIMLGIEYP
+461 VVGAIFILLGIEYP

-486 EFVEAKPWSY
+486 EFVEAQPWSY
-496 IRALYNVVAC
+496 IRALYNVFIC

-512 VTLCTKPPKNYDRIK
+512 VTLFTKPPKNYDRIK
-527 GLTIWTIKDGPQYFK
+527 GLTIWTIRDGPQYFK
-542 GSDVNKNAGITIQFA
+542 GSDVNKNAGITIQFSGA
-557 GSEVEVTQK
+557 EVEVTQK

-577 MDQIKGNKGDLIYIS
+577 MDKIKGNKGDLIYIS

-612 NNNKVII
+612 DNNKVIV
-619 SKDVSDHAQFNLEKD
+619 SKDVFDHAQFNLSKD
-634 IIIELEV
+634 LIIELEV

>member
-1 MNTLIPTTGL
+1 MTPEIATSSL
-11 FWVILVCYVFFVL
+11 FWFILVFYVSFVL
-24 GAGLFFARNNKST
+24 GAGLFFARNNQST

-45 RFSWWLIAMSML
+45 RFSWWLIGMSML

-104 MQVNSIPEYFQRRF
+104 MKVNSIPEYFERRF

-126 TFTMLLYL
+126 TFTMILYL
-134 VGYIGIGL
+134 IGYIGIGL

-155 EINTIIIVVAV
+155 DIETIIITIAL

-188 VILLFA
+188 VVLLFA

-205 VGGFDSFWGNLS
+205 LGGFDIFWNALS
-217 IANKLPLADFN
+217 TTNKLPLADFN
-228 SPPDFNFAGIFWQ
+228 SPPDFNFVGVFWQ

-252 MNQAGIMRFL
+252 MNQAVIMRFL
-262 AARSVVHARRATMMN
+262 SSRSVAHARRATMMN

-282 PIGTVAVSN
+282 PIATIAVSN
-291 SGWIGRAIVNFDSG
+291 AGWVARAITNTSPEV
-305 LTGMYHS
+305 L
-312 AGSSIFTRWGTHFS
+312 A
-326 STIPETTDPNGIFT
+326 ETTNPNSIFT
-340 VVAGIVSGSEAIFAF
+340 VVAGIVASSEAVFAF

-372 NASAAVAVNDIYTPL
+372 NASAAVVVNDIYTPRA
-387 SKNPSEKTRL
+387 KNPSEKTRL
-397 RVSMFTSLLVTFIG
+397 RVSMLTSAGVTIIG
-411 IQAAFL
+411 IGAAFL
-417 FSKYG
+417 FAQYG

-427 HGAFHSVVTPPMVTV
+427 HGAFHSVVTPPMVTM
-442 IFLGIFWKRFSSRA
+442 IFLGIFWQRFSAQA
-456 AVLTF
+456 AVLSF
-461 VIGAIFIMLGIEYP
+461 VIGSVFIVLGIIYP
-475 KTFVQPFSHGI
+475 FELITPFAHGT
-486 EFVEAKPWSY
+486 EFVPEKPYSY
-496 IRALYNVVAC
+496 IRALYNLVAC
-506 VSIGII
+506 VSIGVI
-512 VTLCTKPPKNYDRIK
+512 VTLFTKPPKNYDHIK
-527 GLTIWTIKDGPQYFK
+527 GLTLWTIKDGAEHFK
-542 GSDVNKNAGITIQFA
+542 GAKVNPNAGITITVS
-557 GSEVEVTQK
+557 GSEIIVSEDENNKICLPQK
-566 DNNEVSLPKNY
+566 Y
-577 MDQIKGNKGDLIYIS
+577 MDQIKGNVGDLMYIS
-592 DHRWYLGGLKSTHAR
+592 DKRWYLGGLKSTHAN

-612 NNNKVII
+612 NFDGVII
-619 SKDVSDHAQFNLEKD
+619 SKDVQRHAQFDLSRD
-634 IIIELEV
+634 LIIELEV

>member
-1 MNTLIPTTGL
+1 MNTAIPTSDL
-11 FWVILVCYVFFVL
+11 FWGILAFYVFFVL

-45 RFSWWLIAMSML
+45 RFSWWIIAMSML

-73 FEYGFSSTMTYMND
+73 YQYGFSSTMTYMND

-104 MQVNSIPEYFQRRF
+104 MKVNSIPEYFERRF

-142 LALGSLLQPILGW
+142 LALASLLQPILGW

-166 ISGIYV
+166 ISGLYV

-181 FTDFLQG
+181 FTDLIQG
-188 VILLFA
+188 IVLLFA
-194 GLLIF
+194 GLLLF
-199 GLGIAY
+199 GLGIIY
-205 VGGFDSFWGNLS
+205 LGGLDIFWNNLS
-217 IANKLPLADFN
+217 ITNKLPLADFN
-228 SPPDFNFAGIFWQ
+228 SPPDFNFVGIFWQ

-252 MNQAGIMRFL
+252 MNQAVIMRFL
-262 AARSVVHARRATMMN
+262 AARSVVHARRAAMMN

-282 PIGTVAVSN
+282 PIGTLAVSN
-291 SGWIGRAIVNFDSG
+291 SGWVARAITNTSPDVI
-305 LTGMYHS
+305 
-312 AGSSIFTRWGTHFS
+312 A
-326 STIPETTDPNGIFT
+326 ETANPNGIFT
-340 VVAGIVSGSEAIFAF
+340 IVAGIVSGSEAIFAF

-372 NASAAVAVNDIYTPL
+372 NASTAVAVNDIYTPL
-387 SKNPSEKTRL
+387 SKNPSEKTKL
-397 RVSMFTSLLVTFIG
+397 RISMFTSLFVTFIG

-427 HGAFHSVVTPPMVTV
+427 HGAFHSIVTPPMVTV
-442 IFLGIFWKRFSSRA
+442 IFLGIFWQRFSSRA
-456 AVLTF
+456 AILTF
-461 VIGAIFIMLGIEYP
+461 VLGAIFIYLGVLYP
-475 KTFVQPFSHGI
+475 KIFVEPFSHGI
-486 EFVEAKPWSY
+486 EFIEAKPWSY

-506 VSIGII
+506 LCIGVI
-512 VTLCTKPPKNYDRIK
+512 VTLLTKPPKNYDRIK
-527 GLTIWTIKDGPQYFK
+527 GLTLWTIKDGPKYFK
-542 GSDVNKNAGITIQFA
+542 GSEVNKNAGITIQFS
-557 GSEVEVTQK
+557 GSEVEISEK
-566 DNNEVSLPKNY
+566 ENNTVSLPKKY
-577 MDQIKGNKGDLIYIS
+577 MNEIKGKKGDLIYIS

-607 LGSVS
+607 LDKVS
-612 NNNKVII
+612 GNNKVII
-619 SKDVSDHAQFNLEKD
+619 SKDVFDHAQFNLD
-634 IIIELEV
+634 QDLIIDLEV

>member
-11 FWVILVCYVFFVL
+11 FWGILICYVFFVL

-104 MQVNSIPEYFQRRF
+104 MKVNSIPEYFQRRF

-134 VGYIGIGL
+134 IGYIGIGL

-205 VGGFDSFWGNLS
+205 LGGFDSFWNNLS
-217 IANKLPLADFN
+217 ITNKLPLADFN

-241 DGVVG
+241 DGIVG

-252 MNQAGIMRFL
+252 MNQAVIMRFL
-262 AARSVVHARRATMMN
+262 AARSVVHARRATIIN
-277 VLVFL
+277 VLVLL
-282 PIGTVAVSN
+282 PIATVAVSN
-291 SGWIGRAIVNFDSG
+291 SGWIARAITNTSPDII
-305 LTGMYHS
+305 
-312 AGSSIFTRWGTHFS
+312 A
-326 STIPETTDPNGIFT
+326 ETTNPNGIFT

-397 RVSMFTSLLVTFIG
+397 RVAMFTSLLVTFIG

-461 VIGAIFIMLGIEYP
+461 VVGAIFILLGIEYP

-486 EFVEAKPWSY
+486 EFVEAQPWSY
-496 IRALYNVVAC
+496 IRALYNVFVC

-512 VTLCTKPPKNYDRIK
+512 VTLFTKPPKNYDRIK

-542 GSDVNKNAGITIQFA
+542 GSDVNKNAGITIQFSGA
-557 GSEVEVTQK
+557 EVEVTQK

-577 MDQIKGNKGDLIYIS
+577 MDKIKGNKGDLIYIS

-612 NNNKVII
+612 DNNKVTV
-619 SKDVSDHAQFNLEKD
+619 SKDVFDHAQFNLSKD
-634 IIIELEV
+634 LIIELEV

>member
-11 FWVILVCYVFFVL
+11 FWVILTCYVFFVL

-104 MQVNSIPEYFQRRF
+104 MKVNSIPEYFQRRF

-205 VGGFDSFWGNLS
+205 LGGFDSFWNNLS
-217 IANKLPLADFN
+217 ITNKLPLADFN

-252 MNQAGIMRFL
+252 MNQAVIMRFL

-291 SGWIGRAIVNFDSG
+291 SGWVARAITNTSPDVI
-305 LTGMYHS
+305 
-312 AGSSIFTRWGTHFS
+312 A
-326 STIPETTDPNGIFT
+326 ETTNPNGIFT

-442 IFLGIFWKRFSSRA
+442 IFLGIFWRRFSSRA

-461 VIGAIFIMLGIEYP
+461 ILGGIFILLGIEYP

-486 EFVEAKPWSY
+486 EFVEEKPWSY
-496 IRALYNVVAC
+496 IRALYNVFAC

-512 VTLCTKPPKNYDRIK
+512 VTLFTKPPKNYDKIK

-542 GSDVNKNAGITIQFA
+542 GSDVNKNAGITIQFSGA
-557 GSEVEVTQK
+557 EVEVTQK

-577 MDQIKGNKGDLIYIS
+577 MDKIKGNKGDLIYIS

-612 NNNKVII
+612 DNNKVII
-619 SKDVSDHAQFNLEKD
+619 SKDVSDHAQFNLSED
-634 IIIELEV
+634 LIVELEV

>member
-11 FWVILVCYVFFVL
+11 FWGILICYVFFVL

-104 MQVNSIPEYFQRRF
+104 MKVNSIPEYFQRRF
-118 NSTVRNLS
+118 NNTVRNLS

-181 FTDFLQG
+181 FTDFIQG
-188 VILLFA
+188 IVLLFA

-205 VGGFDSFWGNLS
+205 LGGFDSFWNNLS

-241 DGVVG
+241 DGIVG

-252 MNQAGIMRFL
+252 MNQAVIMRFL
-262 AARSVVHARRATMMN
+262 AARSVVHARRATILN
-277 VLVFL
+277 VLVLL
-282 PIGTVAVSN
+282 PIATIAVSN
-291 SGWIGRAIVNFDSG
+291 SGWIARAITNTSPDII
-305 LTGMYHS
+305 
-312 AGSSIFTRWGTHFS
+312 A
-326 STIPETTDPNGIFT
+326 ETTNPNGIFT

-461 VIGAIFIMLGIEYP
+461 VVGAIFILLGIEYP

-486 EFVEAKPWSY
+486 EFVDANPWSY
-496 IRALYNVVAC
+496 IRALYNVFAC

-512 VTLCTKPPKNYDRIK
+512 ATLFTKPPKNYDRIK
-527 GLTIWTIKDGPQYFK
+527 GLTIWTIRDGPQYFK
-542 GSDVNKNAGITIQFA
+542 GSDVNKNAGITIQFSGA
-557 GSEVEVTQK
+557 EVEVTQK

-577 MDQIKGNKGDLIYIS
+577 MDKIKGNKGDLIYIS

-612 NNNKVII
+612 DNNKVTI
-619 SKDVSDHAQFNLEKD
+619 SKDVFDHAQFNLSKD
-634 IIIELEV
+634 LIIELEV

>member
-11 FWVILVCYVFFVL
+11 FWGILICYVFFVL

-104 MQVNSIPEYFQRRF
+104 MKVNSIPEYFQRRF

-188 VILLFA
+188 IILLFA

-205 VGGFDSFWGNLS
+205 LGGFDSFWNNLS
-217 IANKLPLADFN
+217 IANKLPLANFN

-252 MNQAGIMRFL
+252 MNQAVIMRFL
-262 AARSVVHARRATMMN
+262 AARSVVHARRATIMN

-282 PIGTVAVSN
+282 PIGTIAVSN
-291 SGWIGRAIVNFDSG
+291 SGWVARAIANTSPDVI
-305 LTGMYHS
+305 
-312 AGSSIFTRWGTHFS
+312 A
-326 STIPETTDPNGIFT
+326 ETTNPNGIFT

-442 IFLGIFWKRFSSRA
+442 IFLGIFWRRFSSRA

-461 VIGAIFIMLGIEYP
+461 ILGGIFILLGIEYP

-486 EFVEAKPWSY
+486 EFVEEKPWSY
-496 IRALYNVVAC
+496 IRALYNVFAC

-512 VTLCTKPPKNYDRIK
+512 VTLFTKPPKNYDRIK

-542 GSDVNKNAGITIQFA
+542 GSDVNKNAGITIQFSGA
-557 GSEVEVTQK
+557 EVEVTQK

-577 MDQIKGNKGDLIYIS
+577 MDKIKGNKGDLIYIS

-612 NNNKVII
+612 DNNKVTV
-619 SKDVSDHAQFNLEKD
+619 SKDVFDHAQFNLSED
-634 IIIELEV
+634 LIIELEV

>member
-11 FWVILVCYVFFVL
+11 FWVILTCYVFFVL

-188 VILLFA
+188 IILLFA

-205 VGGFDSFWGNLS
+205 LGGFDSFWNNLS
-217 IANKLPLADFN
+217 ITNKLPLADFN
-228 SPPDFNFAGIFWQ
+228 SPPDFNFAGVFWQ
-241 DGVVG
+241 DGVVA
-246 SVGFAF
+246 SAGFAF
-252 MNQAGIMRFL
+252 MNQAVIMRFL

-291 SGWIGRAIVNFDSG
+291 SGWIARAITNTSPDVI
-305 LTGMYHS
+305 
-312 AGSSIFTRWGTHFS
+312 AE
-326 STIPETTDPNGIFT
+326 TINPNGVFT
-340 VVAGIVSGSEAIFAF
+340 VVAGIVSGSEVIFAF

-397 RVSMFTSLLVTFIG
+397 RVSMLTSLLVTFIG

-442 IFLGIFWKRFSSRA
+442 IFLGIFWQRFSSRA

-461 VIGAIFIMLGIEYP
+461 IFGAIFIMLGIEYP

-527 GLTIWTIKDGPQYFK
+527 ELTIWTIKDGPQYFK

-577 MDQIKGNKGDLIYIS
+577 MDKIKGNKGDLIYIS

-612 NNNKVII
+612 DNNKVII
-619 SKDVSDHAQFNLEKD
+619 SKDVSDHAQFNLSED
-634 IIIELEV
+634 LTVELEV

>member
-1 MNTLIPTTGL
+1 MNTAIPTSDL
-11 FWVILVCYVFFVL
+11 FWGILAFYVFFVL

-45 RFSWWLIAMSML
+45 RFSWWIIAMSML

-73 FEYGFSSTMTYMND
+73 YQYGFSSTMTYMND

-104 MQVNSIPEYFQRRF
+104 MKVNSIPEYFERRF

-134 VGYIGIGL
+134 IGYIGIGL
-142 LALGSLLQPILGW
+142 LALASLLEPILGW

-166 ISGIYV
+166 ISGLYV

-181 FTDFLQG
+181 FTDLIQG
-188 VILLFA
+188 IVLLFA
-194 GLLIF
+194 GLLLF
-199 GLGIAY
+199 GLGIIY
-205 VGGFDSFWGNLS
+205 LGGLDIFWNNLS
-217 IANKLPLADFN
+217 ITNKLPLADFN
-228 SPPDFNFAGIFWQ
+228 SPPDFNFVGIFWQ

-252 MNQAGIMRFL
+252 MNQAVIMRFL

-282 PIGTVAVSN
+282 PLGTLAVSN
-291 SGWIGRAIVNFDSG
+291 SGWIARAITNTSPDVI
-305 LTGMYHS
+305 
-312 AGSSIFTRWGTHFS
+312 A
-326 STIPETTDPNGIFT
+326 ETANPNGIFT
-340 VVAGIVSGSEAIFAF
+340 IVAGIVASSEAVFAF

-372 NASAAVAVNDIYTPL
+372 NASTAVAVNDVYTPL
-387 SKNPSEKTRL
+387 SKNPSEKTKL
-397 RVSMFTSLLVTFIG
+397 RISMFTSLFVTFIG

-427 HGAFHSVVTPPMVTV
+427 HGAFHSIVTPPMVTV
-442 IFLGIFWKRFSSRA
+442 IFLGIFWQRFSSRA
-456 AVLTF
+456 AILTF
-461 VIGAIFIMLGIEYP
+461 VLGAIFIYLGVLYP
-475 KTFVQPFSHGI
+475 KLFVQPFSHGI
-486 EFVEAKPWSY
+486 EFIEAKPWSY

-506 VSIGII
+506 VAIGVV
-512 VTLCTKPPKNYDRIK
+512 VTLLTKPPSNYDKIK
-527 GLTIWTIKDGPQYFK
+527 GLTLWTIKDGPKYFK
-542 GSDVNKNAGITIQFA
+542 GSEVNKNAGITIKFS
-557 GSEVEVTQK
+557 GSEIEVSNK
-566 DNNEVSLPKNY
+566 EDNTVSLPKKY
-577 MDQIKGNKGDLIYIS
+577 MNEIKGEKGDLIYIS
-592 DHRWYLGGLKSTHAR
+592 DHRWYLGGMKSTHAR
-607 LGSVS
+607 LGNISE
-612 NNNKVII
+612 NNKVVI
-619 SKDVSDHAQFNLEKD
+619 SQDVFDHAQFNLEKD

>member
-11 FWVILVCYVFFVL
+11 FWGILICYVFFVL

-104 MQVNSIPEYFQRRF
+104 MKVNSIPEYFQRRF

-134 VGYIGIGL
+134 IGYIGIGL

-205 VGGFDSFWGNLS
+205 LGGFDSFWNNLS
-217 IANKLPLADFN
+217 ITNKLPLADFN

-241 DGVVG
+241 DGIVG

-252 MNQAGIMRFL
+252 MNQAVIMRFL
-262 AARSVVHARRATMMN
+262 AARSVVHARRATIIN
-277 VLVFL
+277 VLVLL
-282 PIGTVAVSN
+282 PIATVAVSN
-291 SGWIGRAIVNFDSG
+291 SGWIARAITNTSPDII
-305 LTGMYHS
+305 
-312 AGSSIFTRWGTHFS
+312 A
-326 STIPETTDPNGIFT
+326 ETTNPNGIFT

-461 VIGAIFIMLGIEYP
+461 VVGAIFILLGIEYP

-486 EFVEAKPWSY
+486 EFVEAQPWSY
-496 IRALYNVVAC
+496 IRALYNVFIC

-512 VTLCTKPPKNYDRIK
+512 VTLFTKPPKNYDRIK
-527 GLTIWTIKDGPQYFK
+527 GLTIWTIRDGPQYFK
-542 GSDVNKNAGITIQFA
+542 GSDVNKNAGITIQFSGA
-557 GSEVEVTQK
+557 EVEVTQK

-577 MDQIKGNKGDLIYIS
+577 MDKIKGNKGDLIYIS

-612 NNNKVII
+612 DNNKVIV
-619 SKDVSDHAQFNLEKD
+619 SKDVFDHAQFNLSKD
-634 IIIELEV
+634 LIIELEV

>member
-11 FWVILVCYVFFVL
+11 FWGILTCYVFFVL

-104 MQVNSIPEYFQRRF
+104 MKVNSIPEYFQRRF

-188 VILLFA
+188 IILLFA

-205 VGGFDSFWGNLS
+205 LGGFDLFWNNLS
-217 IANKLPLADFN
+217 ITNKLPLADFN

-252 MNQAGIMRFL
+252 MNQAVIMRFL
-262 AARSVVHARRATMMN
+262 AARSVVHARRATIMN

-291 SGWIGRAIVNFDSG
+291 SGWVARAITNTSPDVI
-305 LTGMYHS
+305 
-312 AGSSIFTRWGTHFS
+312 A
-326 STIPETTDPNGIFT
+326 ETTNPNGIFT

-442 IFLGIFWKRFSSRA
+442 IFLGIFWRRFSSRA

-461 VIGAIFIMLGIEYP
+461 ILGGIFILLGIEYP

-486 EFVEAKPWSY
+486 EFVEEKPWSY
-496 IRALYNVVAC
+496 IRALYNVFAC

-512 VTLCTKPPKNYDRIK
+512 VTLFTKPPKNYDKIK

-542 GSDVNKNAGITIQFA
+542 GSDVNKNAGITIQFSGA
-557 GSEVEVTQK
+557 EVEVTQK

-577 MDQIKGNKGDLIYIS
+577 MDKIKGNKGDLIYIS

-612 NNNKVII
+612 DNNKVTV
-619 SKDVSDHAQFNLEKD
+619 SKDVFDHAQFNLSED
-634 IIIELEV
+634 LIIELEV

>member
-11 FWVILVCYVFFVL
+11 FWGILICYVFFVL

-104 MQVNSIPEYFQRRF
+104 MKVNSIPEYFKRRF

-134 VGYIGIGL
+134 IGYIGIGL

-188 VILLFA
+188 IILLFA

-205 VGGFDSFWGNLS
+205 LGGFDSFWNNLS
-217 IANKLPLADFN
+217 ITNKLPLADFN

-241 DGVVG
+241 DGIVG

-252 MNQAGIMRFL
+252 MNQAVIMRFL
-262 AARSVVHARRATMMN
+262 AARSVVHARRATIIN
-277 VLVFL
+277 VLVLL
-282 PIGTVAVSN
+282 PIATVAVSN
-291 SGWIGRAIVNFDSG
+291 SGWIARAITNTSPDII
-305 LTGMYHS
+305 
-312 AGSSIFTRWGTHFS
+312 A
-326 STIPETTDPNGIFT
+326 ETTNPNGIFT

-397 RVSMFTSLLVTFIG
+397 RVAMFTSLLVTFIG

-461 VIGAIFIMLGIEYP
+461 VVGAIFILLGIEYP

-486 EFVEAKPWSY
+486 EFVEAQPWSY
-496 IRALYNVVAC
+496 IRALYNVFVC

-512 VTLCTKPPKNYDRIK
+512 VTLFTKPPKNYDRIK

-542 GSDVNKNAGITIQFA
+542 GSDVNKNAGITIQFSGA
-557 GSEVEVTQK
+557 EVEVTQK

-577 MDQIKGNKGDLIYIS
+577 MDKIKGNKGDLIYIS

-612 NNNKVII
+612 DNNKVTV
-619 SKDVSDHAQFNLEKD
+619 SKDVFDHAQFNLSKD
-634 IIIELEV
+634 LIIELEV

>member
-11 FWVILVCYVFFVL
+11 FWGILTCYVFFVL

-188 VILLFA
+188 IILLFA

-205 VGGFDSFWGNLS
+205 LGGFDLFWNNLS
-217 IANKLPLADFN
+217 ITNKLPLADFN

-252 MNQAGIMRFL
+252 MNQAVIMRFL
-262 AARSVVHARRATMMN
+262 AARSVVHARRATIMN

-282 PIGTVAVSN
+282 PIGTIAVSN
-291 SGWIGRAIVNFDSG
+291 SGWVARAIANTSPDVI
-305 LTGMYHS
+305 
-312 AGSSIFTRWGTHFS
+312 A
-326 STIPETTDPNGIFT
+326 ETTNPNGIFT

-461 VIGAIFIMLGIEYP
+461 ILGGIFILLGIEYP

-486 EFVEAKPWSY
+486 EFVEEKPWSY
-496 IRALYNVVAC
+496 IRALYNVFAC

-512 VTLCTKPPKNYDRIK
+512 VTLFTKPPKNYDKIK

-542 GSDVNKNAGITIQFA
+542 GSDVNKNAGITIQFSGA
-557 GSEVEVTQK
+557 EVEVTQK

-577 MDQIKGNKGDLIYIS
+577 MDKIKGNKGDLIYIS

-612 NNNKVII
+612 DNNKVTV
-619 SKDVSDHAQFNLEKD
+619 SKDVFDHAQFNLSED
-634 IIIELEV
+634 LIIELEV